1 MRAARF
7 QQRMAEP
14 VEARSA
20 SPIDA
25 HVGDRVRRRRRALG
39 VSQEQLADK
48 LGLTFQQVQ
57 KYERGTNRISAS
69 KLYQTAAALEASIGY
84 FFEGLPDPMR
94 TGAAAEAA
102 ATSIELPPTPE
113 ERQFAGLLSRIESR
127 AVRKRL
133 LELVRSLAGAPAED
147 GA

>member
-1 MRAARF
+1 MD
-7 QQRMAEP
+7 ES
-14 VEARSA
+14 VYARS
-20 SPIDA
+20 SNLIDA
-25 HVGDRVRRRRRALG
+25 HVGERVRRRRRALG

-69 KLYQTAAALEASIGY
+69 KLYQTAAALETSVSY

-94 TGAAAEAA
+94 AGAAAETA

-127 AVRKRL
+127 PVRKRL
-133 LELVRSLAGAPAED
+133 LELVRSLAGAPTENSA
-147 GA
+147 